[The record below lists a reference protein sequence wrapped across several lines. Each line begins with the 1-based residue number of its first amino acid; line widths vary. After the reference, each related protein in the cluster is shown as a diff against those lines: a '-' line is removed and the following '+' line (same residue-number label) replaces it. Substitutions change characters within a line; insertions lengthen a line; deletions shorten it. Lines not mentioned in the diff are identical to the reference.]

1 MRFYDMLV
9 RASPD
14 RELTERAREMG
25 WSGFCSVTDSDKIGK
40 EKEFRS
46 REIDVSRGILLE
58 PKNVSDVPRMARK
71 HRNFEIVCVRGG
83 SPEMNRAVV
92 ETPEVD
98 ILTGH
103 SHEGRSG
110 INHVIARLARENNVM
125 ICFDFGE
132 LLSSYKKTRSWIFS
146 TMSQTAREVN
156 RHRAPVCI
164 TSGAQSLWEIRSP
177 SDLLSFSRLLGISDR
192 KAKEGMSNLVV
203 ERNRK
208 ILSGEIV
215 GRGVELAGSVKTEA

>member
-9 RASPD
+9 RARPE

-25 WSGFCSVTDSDKIGK
+25 WSGICSVTDSDKTKI
-40 EKEFRS
+40 RS
-46 REIDVSRGILLE
+46 SEIDVLRGILLE
-58 PKNVSDVPRMARK
+58 PKRALDVPRLARK
-71 HRNFEIVCVRGG
+71 HRKDFEIVCVKGG
-83 SPEMNRAVV
+83 SPELNRAAV

-103 SHEGRSG
+103 SHEGRAG
-110 INHVIARLARENNVM
+110 INHVIARLARENDVM

-132 LLSSYKKTRSWIFS
+132 LLSSYKKTRSWTFS
-146 TMSQTAREVN
+146 IMSQTAREVN

-164 TSGAQSLWEIRSP
+164 TSGAQSLWEMRSP
-177 SDLLSFSRLLGISDR
+177 SDLLSFSRLLGIPDSR
-192 KAKEGMSNLVV
+192 AKEGMSNLAV

-208 ILSGEIV
+208 KLSGEIV
-215 GRGVELAGSVKTEA
+215 GRGVELAGSVKAKI